1 MGENGRPRR
10 RNGNECGRGA
20 GRKEQVNKKSGEW
33 GERGLR
39 VSEKQPSPAHHL
51 GKGEGNLSEGRLVAG
66 DPSWRLSAW
75 MDKTQSL

>member
-1 MGENGRPRR
+1 MWK
-10 RNGNECGRGA
+10 GA

-51 GKGEGNLSEGRLVAG
+51 GKGERNLSEGRVAG
-66 DPSWRLSAW
+66 DPSWRLPAW
-75 MDKTQSL
+75 MD